1 MQNTLETLSALERRL
16 NVAVPIA
23 EIEGEVRKR
32 LTRLARTVKVA
43 GFRPGKVPLRM
54 LDQQYGPQVRSDVI
68 TERVQSSFND
78 AIRAQNLRVAGTPRI
93 EPQRSDAGAAD
104 TLEFSAVFEVYPDI
118 ALGDVGQIAITR
130 PRAEVTAADVD
141 RTLDVLR
148 RQRATYETVARAAQ
162 AGDRVRVDF
171 TGTIDGVE
179 FPGGQAKTFPIVLGE
194 GRMLPEFETALSGMR
209 ADDATPFELTFPADY
224 HGREVAGKRAH
235 FDLRVIDV
243 AEPHVPALDAEF
255 VKAFGIASGEIADLR
270 REVEANLRLELK
282 RKVDSVVKAQAL
294 AGLRRAASFD
304 VPKALVE
311 NEAQLLR
318 QRAVANLREQPNVK
332 PEDLEVSVDVFRPQA
347 EERVALGLIIGELVR
362 SEKLQAKP
370 EQIRALVSETAQ
382 TYEQP
387 EAVVRWHYEK
397 PERLRDFEAMVLE
410 QNVVDWILARARVTD
425 QPMTFEQVM
434 EPGHAAHPP
443 QAVNQGRDA

>member
-1 MQNTLETLSALERRL
+1 MQTTLETLSALERRL

-23 EIEGEVRKR
+23 EIEGEVKKR

-43 GFRPGKVPLRM
+43 GFRPGKAPLRM

-93 EPQRSDAGAAD
+93 EPQRSEMAAPD
-104 TLEFSAVFEVYPDI
+104 TLEFSAVFEVYPEI

-130 PRAEVTAADVD
+130 PGAEVTAADVD
-141 RTLDVLR
+141 RTLEVLR
-148 RQRATYETVARAAQ
+148 RQRTTYDIVERAAQ

-171 TGTIDGVE
+171 TGTTDGVE
-179 FPGGQAKTFPIVLGE
+179 FPGGQAKNFPIVLGE
-194 GRMLPEFETALSGMR
+194 GRMLPEFETALTGMR
-209 ADDATPFELTFPADY
+209 AGEAKAFELTFPADY

-235 FDLRVIDV
+235 FDLRVVDV
-243 AEPHVPALDAEF
+243 GEPRIPPLDAEF
-255 VKAFGIASGEIADLR
+255 VKAFGVASGEVADLR
-270 REVEANLRLELK
+270 KEVEANLRLELK
-282 RKVDSVVKAQAL
+282 RKVESVVKAQAL
-294 AGLRRAASFD
+294 AGLRRQASFD
-304 VPKALVE
+304 VPKALVD

-318 QRAVANLREQPNVK
+318 QRAIANLREQPNVK
-332 PEDLEVSVDVFRPQA
+332 PEDLDVSVDVFRPQA
-347 EERVALGLIIGELVR
+347 EERVALGLMIGELVR
-362 SEKLQAKP
+362 SENLQAKP

-410 QNVVDWILARARVTD
+410 QNVVDWIVARAKVTD

-434 EPGHAAHPP
+434 DPGQSAQRV
-443 QAVNQGRDA
+443 QAVNQGQGA